1 MEGAIVISAIP
12 RLFFVICLI
21 VTLIACAKKS
31 VVVLLPDRDGKT
43 GAIEVRNQ
51 GGSQKL
57 NAPNESTAIAS
68 SKTAPGSPEIMS
80 NDRVKQVF
88 GEAMSATPAP
98 PAHYMLYFLTD
109 STLFTDESKLLFE
122 EVIASVK
129 RIKPAEVS
137 VVGHT
142 DRVGSGAMNFLLGFK
157 RAAQVKNLLV
167 KRGVA
172 EEIVEISSHGEDNPL
187 IKTDDNVSEPKNR
200 RVEIV
205 IR

>member
-1 MEGAIVISAIP
+1 MSAIP

-21 VTLIACAKKS
+21 VMLGACTKKS

-57 NAPNESTAIAS
+57 NAPNESTAISS
-68 SKTAPGSPEIMS
+68 SKKAPDSPEIMS

-109 STLFTDESKLLFE
+109 STRFTDESKLVFE

-129 RIKPAEVS
+129 KIKPAEVS
-137 VVGHT
+137 IVGHT
-142 DRVGSGAMNFLLGFK
+142 DRVGSREQNFRLGFE

-172 EEIVEISSHGEDNPL
+172 EEIIEISSHGEDNPL
-187 IKTDDNVSEPKNR
+187 IKTDDEVSEPKNR

>member
-1 MEGAIVISAIP
+1 MISAIS
-12 RLFFVICLI
+12 RLFFVVFLI
-21 VTLIACAKKS
+21 AMLSACAKKS

-43 GAIEVRNQ
+43 GSIEVRNQ

-57 NAPNESTAIAS
+57 NAPNESTAITS

-80 NDRVKQVF
+80 SDRVKQVF
-88 GEAMSATPAP
+88 GEAMSATPTP

-109 STLFTDESKLLFE
+109 STRFTDESKLVFE

-129 RIKPAEVS
+129 RIRPAEVS
-137 VVGHT
+137 IVGHT
-142 DRVGSGAMNFLLGFK
+142 DRVGSREQNFLLGLK
-157 RAAQVKNLLV
+157 RAAQVKTLLM
-167 KRGVA
+167 KQGVA
-172 EEIVEISSHGEDNPL
+172 EDIIEIVSHGENNPL
-187 IKTDDNVSEPKNR
+187 IKTDDEVSEPKNR